1 MYHRKDHSI
10 EFMPKELNKDWNL
23 KSITTIFNLTFSLRQ
38 VTNIKNLA
46 TPRSKRATVRA
57 HNGNEESAELS
68 FLVLATTILPY
79 YSGNRTTYDF
89 RLG

>member
-1 MYHRKDHSI
+1 MYQDHSI
-10 EFMPKELNKDWNL
+10 EFMSKELNKDWNL

-38 VTNIKNLA
+38 VTNIMNLA
-46 TPRSKRATVRA
+46 TLISKKATVRT
-57 HNGNEESAELS
+57 HNGNQESAELS